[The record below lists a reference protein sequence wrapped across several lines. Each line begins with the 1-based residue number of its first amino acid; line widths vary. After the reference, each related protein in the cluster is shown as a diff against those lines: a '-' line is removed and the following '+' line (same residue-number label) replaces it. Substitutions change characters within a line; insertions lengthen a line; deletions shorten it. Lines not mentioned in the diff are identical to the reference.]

1 MLRNYITIAWRTL
14 LVNRLYTV
22 INIIGLT
29 VGISSCLVIYLL
41 VSFELSFNRS
51 LPGADRIYRIYTSF
65 SGDFEGTNRGVST
78 GVQGAVSSQFTG
90 LELAAPFHT
99 TGWKVE
105 VPGKDEPLVFDQG
118 NKLALVTPSYFS
130 LASTNEWIRGSAEA
144 LSEPGKVVLS
154 LDRAKT
160 YFGTD
165 DPELIVGRELHYH
178 DSLVVTVAGLIQP
191 SNDRTDFDFTDFISY
206 STIESTYLKNRITLN
221 DWESTNSS
229 SQLFIKLA
237 PGTTREAIEEQLVGL
252 DKEYKRHNT
261 DNGWVVSYKLQPLS
275 DLHYDTKLS
284 IFDQSRPAVHLGTL
298 TTLSAVAVILLV
310 LASIN
315 FINLETA
322 RAVKRAREVGI
333 RKVLGS
339 TRGQLIRHFL
349 AQSLLL
355 TLFAVL
361 VAIPVTEMSLLFFHD
376 FMPAG
381 VELNL
386 SQPMNLLFL
395 AGIVLAVGVLSGL
408 YPAFVLSSFLPAI
421 ALKSQGYTGGASSRS
436 AFLRKGLIVFQFS
449 SAQLLIIG
457 TLVILSQIN
466 FMLNKDLGF
475 DRDAIIH
482 ISPPWQEKEEKRFT
496 LKNELERA
504 PGVAQLSLC
513 QSPPATNGY
522 SSNVLILKKD
532 GEEIRKSVMRKFG
545 DTTYLS
551 VYGIPLVAGRN
562 LQPNHRTEILVNDA
576 FLKEFGLT
584 RETALG
590 QEVHQGNSQSYTIVG
605 VMKDY
610 HVFSLHASFE
620 PVYMCG
626 WEEDLYAMSVKLAV
640 PSEGPR
646 DFGPILAGLEAAWKK
661 VYPDYKFNYQ
671 FVDETIRNFYQT
683 EQRVSTLTGTAM
695 ALAIIISCL
704 GLFGL
709 ASYTSIQRSKEVGI
723 RKVLG
728 ATAQN
733 IMVLLSGD
741 FLKLVMI
748 AFMIAAPLAWWGAT
762 KFLDSYAFHVP
773 LGVPLFMYAGVA
785 SLVLAFLT
793 VAYQALKTAF
803 MNPVE
808 SLRSE

>member
-1 MLRNYITIAWRTL
+1 MIRNYLTIAWRTL
-14 LVNRLYTV
+14 LANRLYTI
-22 INIIGLT
+22 INLIGLT

-51 LPGADRIYRIYTSF
+51 LPGADSIFRIYTSF

-78 GVQGAVSSQFTG
+78 GVQGAVSTQFTG
-90 LELAAPFHT
+90 LELTTPIHT
-99 TGWKVE
+99 AGWKVE
-105 VPGKDEPLVFDQG
+105 VHGKGEPLVFDRE
-118 NKLALVTPSYFS
+118 NRLALVTPSYFS
-130 LASTNEWIRGSAEA
+130 LASGYQWIRGSAE
-144 LSEPGKVVLS
+144 SIREPGKVVLS
-154 LDRAKT
+154 IDRAKT

-165 DPELIVGRELHYH
+165 DPELILGREVHYH
-178 DSLVVTVAGLIQP
+178 DSLVVTVAGLVRSP
-191 SNDRTDFDFTDFISY
+191 KENTDFDFTDFISY
-206 STIESTYLKNRITLN
+206 SSIEATYLKNRITLN

-237 PGTTREAIEEQLVGL
+237 PGTRREAIEEQLVGL
-252 DKEYKRHNT
+252 DKEYRKHNS

-275 DLHYDTKLS
+275 DLHYNTSLG

-298 TTLSAVAVILLV
+298 TTLSIVAVILLA

-355 TLFAVL
+355 TLVAVL
-361 VAIPVTEMSLLFFHD
+361 VAIPVTEMSLVFFHD
-376 FMPAG
+376 FIPTG

-386 SQPMNLLFL
+386 SQPLNLLFL
-395 AGIVLAVGVLSGL
+395 SAIVLVVGILSGL

-421 ALKSQGYTGGASSRS
+421 ALKSQGYSGGAPSRS

-457 TLVILSQIN
+457 TLVIVSQID

-475 DRDAIIH
+475 EQDAIIH

-496 LKNELERA
+496 LKTELEKV

-522 SSNVLILKKD
+522 SSNVLILKK
-532 GEEIRKSVMRKFG
+532 GSEEIRKSVMRKFG

-551 VYGIPLVAGRN
+551 VYGIALVAGRN

-590 QEVHQGNSQSYTIVG
+590 QEVHQGNDQSYTIVG
-605 VMKDY
+605 IMKDY
-610 HVFSLHASFE
+610 HVFSLHASFQ

-640 PSEGPR
+640 PSNGPR
-646 DFGPILAGLEAAWKK
+646 EYAPILAGLEAAWKK

-683 EQRVSTLTGTAM
+683 ERRMSMLTGTAM

-733 IMVLLSGD
+733 ILVLLSGD

-748 AFMIAAPLAWWGAT
+748 AFIIAVPIAWWGAD
-762 KFLDSYAFHVP
+762 KFLDEYAFHVP
-773 LGVPLFMYAGVA
+773 LGAPLFLYAGVS
-785 SLVLAFLT
+785 SLVLAFFT
-793 VAYQALKTAF
+793 VAYQALKTSF